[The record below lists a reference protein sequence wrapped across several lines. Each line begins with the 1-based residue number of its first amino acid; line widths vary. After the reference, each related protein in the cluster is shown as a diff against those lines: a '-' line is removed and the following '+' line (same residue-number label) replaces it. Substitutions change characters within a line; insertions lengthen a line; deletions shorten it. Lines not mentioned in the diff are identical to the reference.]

1 MRLNFHREDLDN
13 DLQFRERYIWFM
25 EILIRQIAEGDAPSV
40 TLLCE
45 QLGYMQTTEQTLKNI
60 IEVISNENHNAFVAI
75 HNDRVI
81 GWIGLSKVLQ
91 IESGSCCEIRGLVVD
106 ELNRNK
112 GVGKMLIEKAKQWTR
127 EKGNY
132 TLRLRCNLKRTEA
145 HIFYRHLGFRE
156 VKDQKVFEIEV

>member
-1 MRLNFHREDLDN
+1 MVIDN

-25 EILIRQIAEGDAPSV
+25 EILIRQIAGGDALSV
-40 TLLCE
+40 TSLCE

-60 IEVISNENHNAFVAI
+60 IEVLANENHNAFVAI
-75 HNDRVI
+75 HNNRVI

-112 GVGKMLIEKAKQWTR
+112 GIGKMLIEKAKQWAR

-132 TLRLRCNLKRTEA
+132 FIKTSLQFKKN
-145 HIFYRHLGFRE
+145 
-156 VKDQKVFEIEV
+156 